1 MELWSA
7 PCCGEMAGNVIVRQ
21 DVLCLRQRLH
31 RAARLPAHCLHTQ
44 AGSARR
50 PGRHSAPD
58 HKCRSRAGACKCMR
72 GCAALRAHVLHAR
85 CAKTSALLL
94 DQAACLLAYGSLGQ
108 VARCCVAVRGR
119 CEAVQHAA
127 AAVSAPAPPA
137 EHAVSGA
144 DAVFPL
150 YKRLQNGSD
159 IRGVAVEGER

>member
-1 MELWSA
+1 
-7 PCCGEMAGNVIVRQ
+7 
-21 DVLCLRQRLH
+21 
-31 RAARLPAHCLHTQ
+31 
-44 AGSARR
+44 
-50 PGRHSAPD
+50 
-58 HKCRSRAGACKCMR
+58 
-72 GCAALRAHVLHAR
+72 
-85 CAKTSALLL
+85 
-94 DQAACLLAYGSLGQ
+94 LAYGSLGQ